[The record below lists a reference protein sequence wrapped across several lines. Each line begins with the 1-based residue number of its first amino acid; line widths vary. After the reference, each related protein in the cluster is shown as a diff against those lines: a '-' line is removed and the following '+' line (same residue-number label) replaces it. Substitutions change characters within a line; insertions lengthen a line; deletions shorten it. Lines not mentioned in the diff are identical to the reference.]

1 MGHMDK
7 AVQGAT
13 PSILDRYRA
22 LSRGKKIIVVVFLI
36 WAVQAAPKWTAAI
49 LADGESAEAIMT
61 MFITPRASAG

>member
-1 MGHMDK
+1 MDK
-7 AVQGAT
+7 AAQQQDPG
-13 PSILDRYRA
+13 IRDRYRA

-61 MFITPRASAG
+61 MFITPRATAG